1 MPEITVL
8 DVESELMG
16 RNVLSLEHNFPVIDY
31 KTAESSLIS
40 TYNSGYIQIMLN
52 ADDLQNINGYEDLG
66 FRFVEFRLF
75 RYLRTANLFVSSK
88 SYYPY
93 KIELINGE
101 ERIEDALIILNQ
113 CKRDDRFSIDPTIP
127 DGFAKKRLELYIRK
141 SFMSFPEEFAL
152 GLINNNTGELVA
164 FKTGKYISK
173 SHVLYFY
180 SYIAENK
187 EFQKFSVMLEN
198 GVLEF
203 LINQK
208 VSYIEAVTSCLNIAE
223 LNESLK
229 ESGYSVNKTMV
240 LLRKIFT

>member
-1 MPEITVL
+1 MIEVTQL
-8 DVESELMG
+8 EVESELLS
-16 RNVLSLEHNFPVIDY
+16 RQVLSLGDNLSAIDY
-31 KTAESSLIS
+31 SGAEDEIIKK
-40 TYNSGYIQIMLN
+40 YNPGYIQIMLDS
-52 ADDLQNINGYEDLG
+52 DDLKNINSYEDSG
-66 FRFVEFRLF
+66 FRFAEFRLF
-75 RYLRTANLFVSSK
+75 RYLRTTNLFVSSK

-101 ERIEDALIILNQ
+101 ERIEDALNILNQ

-127 DGFAKKRLELYIRK
+127 EGFAKKRLELYIRK

-152 GLINNNTGELVA
+152 GLINTNTGELVA

-180 SYIAENK
+180 SYIAENR